1 MAEVTIRT
9 AFKQD
14 IDILVDLLQE
24 STSMENGLQR
34 NPIKQKKGLNMML
47 ENPRGVVLVA
57 EYNGRIVGLSTG
69 QLLVST
75 AEGGP
80 SLLIEDVIVSEDWR
94 SKGIGKKLVE
104 AVCRW
109 ASTFEATRFQLLTD
123 ATNSTGIDFYINTGW
138 DTTNLIC
145 LSKTVAE
152 V

>member
-1 MAEVTIRT
+1 MAEVIIRT

-14 IDILVDLLQE
+14 INVLVNLLQD
-24 STSMENGLQR
+24 SLPCENGLQC

-57 EYNGRIVGLSTG
+57 EYGGLIVGMSTG

-80 SLLIEDVIVSEDWR
+80 SLLIEDVKVAEDWR
-94 SKGIGKKLVE
+94 NKGIGKKLVE

-123 ATNSTGIDFYINTGW
+123 ATDSSGIDFYINTGW

-145 LSKTVAE
+145 LSKTAAE